1 MPTIVSPQK
10 TENKVT
16 VTESPK
22 IVTVSSVGTVGPR
35 GGAGTYV
42 LSGNGAPASSLGAD
56 GDHYLDQT
64 GFHLYVKS
72 DGAWGDQ
79 GAYGGAQGPAGTI
92 TSVTASTSAVAAG
105 GTPTVEVAAGG
116 SNEAKTL
123 AFAFGAVTGADGK
136 TWTSSSSGGSGGS
149 AGDFHFNTTTEEISK
164 NSSGTW
170 SVIADVSGTNGTNG
184 LGFKASGTGYTSS
197 TGVVAFA
204 SDDGLGFSTSDLRG
218 ADGADGADGTDGT
231 DGADGTDGTDGTN
244 GKTILNGTGEPDSSV
259 GVVGDFYVDT
269 SADTIYGP
277 KDSSGSPWG
286 SGVSFAVANGSVTL
300 AKMANLATD
309 KIIGRTTAGT
319 GVPEALSVHDI
330 LNMAGTP
337 SDNHILK
344 YDSTSSQWVPEVDV
358 DTDTVYTHPNHTGEV
373 TSTNDGATVIV
384 DNKVDEANL
393 MVSNDPT
400 NGQFL
405 SAQSGATGGLTW
417 AVPTDTNTVYAH
429 PDHTGDVV
437 SAADGATT
445 IQANAVTTTKIA
457 DSGTP
462 ITLSCGTQTSTTVT
476 AASTTGMIV
485 GMTVSGAGIPLGATV
500 ISIIE
505 DVSFGLSVAATA
517 TATVTLTFVAGV
529 TTNKIA
535 PLAVTYAK
543 IQDVSATDRILG
555 RDSAGAGVIEEITP
569 ANLRTMLNVADG
581 AEANVAH
588 DSLSGFVAEEH
599 VDWAADGAG
608 TIHASNYTDTNTEYT
623 VQDGGLSQNNFTD
636 ALKTTV
642 EESASLATAMAI
654 ALG

>member
-35 GGAGTYV
+35 GGAGTSV

-123 AFAFGAVTGADGK
+123 AFAFGAVTGADG
-136 TWTSSSSGGSGGS
+136 
-149 AGDFHFNTTTEEISK
+149 
-164 NSSGTW
+164 
-170 SVIADVSGTNGTNG
+170 

-218 ADGADGADGTDGT
+218 ADGS
-231 DGADGTDGTDGTN
+231 DGTDGTDGTN
-244 GKTILNGTGEPDSSV
+244 GKTILNGTGAPGSGV

-277 KDSSGSPWG
+277 KAASGETPWG

-319 GVPEALSVHDI
+319 GVPEALSVHDV

-393 MVSNDPT
+393 KVSNDPT
-400 NGQFL
+400 NGYFL

-417 AVPTDTNTVYAH
+417 AVPTDTNTVYSH
-429 PDHTGDVV
+429 PNHSGDVV
-437 SAADGATT
+437 SVNDGATT

-623 VQDGGLSQNNFTD
+623 VQDGGLSQNNFTN

>member
-1 MPTIVSPQK
+1 MGSYEAK
-10 TENKVT
+10 TLAFAFGVVT
-16 VTESPK
+16 
-22 IVTVSSVGTVGPR
+22 
-35 GGAGTYV
+35 
-42 LSGNGAPASSLGAD
+42 
-56 GDHYLDQT
+56 
-64 GFHLYVKS
+64 
-72 DGAWGDQ
+72 GDQ
-79 GAYGGAQGPAGTI
+79 GDAGEI
-92 TSVTASTSAVAAG
+92 TSVTTSTSTVAAGGSSTSSVTEGGTNSNKTLAFAFGLPTGATGNTGNTGEITSVSATTSAVAAG
-105 GTPTVEVAAGG
+105 GSPTVSVTEGG
-116 SNEAKTL
+116 SNTAKTL
-123 AFAFGAVTGADGK
+123 AFAFGAVTGDKGDSGEI
-136 TWTSSSSGGSGGS
+136 TSVTASSTDVAAGGTSTVS
-149 AGDFHFNTTTEEISK
+149 VTE
-164 NSSGTW
+164 G
-170 SVIADVSGTNGTNG
+170 GTNTDKTLAFSFG
-184 LGFKASGTGYTSS
+184 LVEG
-197 TGVVAFA
+197 
-204 SDDGLGFSTSDLRG
+204 DG
-218 ADGADGADGTDGT
+218 GTD
-231 DGADGTDGTDGTN
+231 

-337 SDNHILK
+337 SDNYILK

-358 DTDTVYTHPNHTGEV
+358 DTDTVYTHPDHTGEV
-373 TSTNDGATVIV
+373 TSTSDGATVIV

-393 MVSNDPT
+393 KVSNDPT

-569 ANLRTMLNVADG
+569 ANLRAMLNVADG
-581 AEANVAH
+581 AEANVNA
-588 DSLSGFVAEEH
+588 DWNSSSGDSQISNKPTLVSLSQVA
-599 VDWAADGAG
+599 
-608 TIHASNYTDTNTEYT
+608 
-623 VQDGGLSQNNFTD
+623 
-636 ALKTTV
+636 ALAV
-642 EESASLATAMAI
+642 